1 MLRILIIGAAGQIGT
16 ELTEQLSIQYGKDRI
31 VGADLNPPDALPDIH
46 DYVKLDVL
54 DKEALAQLIDQHD
67 IKIIYNLAA
76 VLSATAERIPE
87 KAWNINMSGLF
98 NVLDL
103 AREKKLERIF
113 WPSSIAVFGNSTP
126 KADTPQQ
133 TITEPSTVYGISKLA
148 GERWC
153 EYYHEKYGVDV
164 RSIRYPGLI
173 SYRALPGGGTTDYAV
188 EIYYKALEEKP
199 FQCFLNPDTKL
210 PMMFMPDAVRATIE
224 LMQAPPEDIKV
235 RSSYNL
241 AAFSISPAEAA
252 ESIRKQLP
260 DFEITYEPDYRENIA
275 RTWPQSIDDSK
286 AREDWNWKHEYDVD
300 SMTEVMLRELSESKV
315 NSNQTD

>member
-1 MLRILIIGAAGQIGT
+1 MSRILVIGAAGQIGT
-16 ELTEQLSIQYGKDRI
+16 ELIEQLSIQYGKDRI
-31 VGADLNPPDALPDIH
+31 VGADLNPPDALPDIR

-54 DKEALAQLIDQHD
+54 DKEALAQLVDQHE

-87 KAWNINMSGLF
+87 KAWNINMGGLF
-98 NVLDL
+98 NVLEL
-103 AREKKLERIF
+103 AREKELERIF

-173 SYRALPGGGTTDYAV
+173 SYKALPGGGTTDYAV

-199 FQCFLNPDTKL
+199 FQCFLNPDTRL

-224 LMQAPPEDIKV
+224 LMQAPPENIKV

-241 AAFSISPAEAA
+241 AAFSISPADAA
-252 ESIRKQLP
+252 ESIRKHLP
-260 DFEITYEPDYRENIA
+260 DFEITYEPDYREQIA
-275 RTWPQSIDDSK
+275 GTWPHSIDDSK
-286 AREDWNWKHEYDVD
+286 AREDWNWQHEYDVD
-300 SMTEVMLRELSESKV
+300 SMTEVMLRELSGTRV
-315 NSNQTD
+315 NSNQSD